1 MRASIRRLALVLVLA
16 SGLAGLAMTACD
28 FQHGGAP
35 VEATPPTPQAAAPA
49 TPGPP
54 TQVYGCGLPRGT
66 GLGRGCGRESPEFM
80 DAINAAIDK
89 TIDENPD
96 LFRDLL
102 ATGGEYM
109 DEVVENLRRAGFCA
123 LNDGEEI
130 AIKNSNDFSEQYDIL
145 SSGGNVLRAY
155 MATCRPAWDAIPPA
169 GDRS

>member
-1 MRASIRRLALVLVLA
+1 MCASIRRFALVRVLA
-16 SGLAGLAMTACD
+16 SGLAGLALAACD

-49 TPGPP
+49 TPAPP

-66 GLGRGCGRESPEFM
+66 GLGRSCGRESPEFQ

-89 TIDENPD
+89 TIDENPE

-123 LNDGEEI
+123 
-130 AIKNSNDFSEQYDIL
+130 
-145 SSGGNVLRAY
+145 
-155 MATCRPAWDAIPPA
+155 MATTSEVDAA
-169 GDRS
+169 SSRLGMASAS

>member
-1 MRASIRRLALVLVLA
+1 MRDSIGRAAIVLTSCLAALVI
-16 SGLAGLAMTACD
+16 TACD
-28 FQHGGAP
+28 LQHGGAP
-35 VEATPPTPQAAAPA
+35 VEATPPTEAAAPA
-49 TPGPP
+49 TPAPP
-54 TQVYGCGLPRGT
+54 AEVYGCGLPRGT

-89 TIDENPD
+89 TIDEHPE

-130 AIKNSNDFSEQYDIL
+130 ALKKSNDFSEQYDIL

-169 GDRS
+169 GDDS